1 MRRIKKPSFKII
13 ILVIL
18 SGIFNLLSY
27 SFDQLVIQSEL
38 KNRELERELTSSRID
53 LETLSYEISTLND
66 LSNDINKSSFYFFKH
81 TSINMFNS
89 GFFLTDPKLQE
100 VKPNNIFKDN
110 ISKKIGMTYLENL
123 NEMILDFNNKVDE
136 IETVSNSIFPN
147 ATYLSPLKNI
157 KISEKLINDF
167 IPAQVE
173 DDTEQKKIDQKNY
186 EIYSD
191 IYDKITKLREH
202 RYVYDFILIKAED
215 KYITKFSNFF
225 NFVDTYAEQQNKINY
240 YILLSI
246 ISQILGILFILLLFK
261 NIILK
266 KY

>member
-38 KNRELERELTSSRID
+38 KNRELERELTSSRIE
-53 LETLSYEISTLND
+53 LENLSYQISTLND
-66 LSNDINKSSFYFFKH
+66 LSSDINKSSFYFFKH
-81 TSINMFNS
+81 LSINIFNS
-89 GFFLTDPKLQE
+89 GFFLTDPNLQE
-100 VKPNNIFKDN
+100 LKLNNIFKDN
-110 ISKKIGMTYLENL
+110 ISKKIGMSYLENL
-123 NEMILDFNNKVDE
+123 NQMVIDFNNKVDE
-136 IETVSNSIFPN
+136 IDVISKSIFPMS
-147 ATYLSPLKNI
+147 TYLWPLKDI
-157 KISEKLINDF
+157 KINKNILDNF
-167 IPAQVE
+167 IPTQTE
-173 DDTEQKKIDQKNY
+173 DDIVQNKINQSNY
-186 EIYSD
+186 EIYSE
-191 IYDKITKLREH
+191 IYEKISKLREH
-202 RYVYDFILIKAED
+202 RYSYDYLLSNAEN
-215 KYITKFSNFF
+215 KYVTKFSNFF

-261 NIILK
+261 NIILR

>member
-1 MRRIKKPSFKII
+1 MRRLKKPSFKII

-38 KNRELERELTSSRID
+38 KNRKLERELTSSRIE

-66 LSNDINKSSFYFFKH
+66 LSSDINKSSFYFYKH
-81 TSINMFNS
+81 LTINIFNS
-89 GFFLTDPKLQE
+89 GFFLSDPDLQG
-100 VKPNNIFKDN
+100 VKINNIFKEN

-123 NEMILDFNNKVDE
+123 NEMIFDFNNKLDE
-136 IETVSNSIFPN
+136 IETVSKSIFPMS
-147 ATYLSPLKNI
+147 TLLWPLKEI
-157 KISEKLINDF
+157 KIDENIIENFKPAKLENKL
-167 IPAQVE
+167 E
-173 DDTEQKKIDQKNY
+173 DDKRLEKNY
-186 EIYSD
+186 EIYSS
-191 IYDKITKLREH
+191 IYQKITKLREH
-202 RYVYDFILIKAED
+202 RYSYDYLLVKAENE
-215 KYITKFSNFF
+215 YVTKFSNFF
-225 NFVDTYAEQQNKINY
+225 KFVDIYAEQQNKINY

-246 ISQILGILFILLLFK
+246 ISQIMGILFILLLFK